1 MKLRLWRDS
10 QSRQVAECA
19 AELVHGVAGTKAVER
34 YDLLVVDFET
44 QLGDSQDF
52 GRGPLLAGEKEHTD
66 KLGVGEACGTDDVA
80 VSEVRH
86 LAVTNSK
93 NSVFRIAFIDKD
105 VFDMFHITGFNKGL
119 KAQPP
124 LRSGRAGERD

>member
-1 MKLRLWRDS
+1 MKLRSWRES
-10 QSRQVAECA
+10 QSRQVAELA
-19 AELVHGVAGTKAVER
+19 AELVHGIAGTKAVER
-34 YDLLVVDFET
+34 YDSLVVDFET

-52 GRGPLLAGEKEHTD
+52 GTCPLLTGEKEHTD
-66 KLGVGEACGTDDVA
+66 KFGVGEACGTDDVA

-105 VFDMFHITGFNKGL
+105 VFDMFHITVFIKI
-119 KAQPP
+119 
-124 LRSGRAGERD
+124 